1 MGVVAMA
8 FSHYPSFYNSL
19 WTCMEPITGAEQFRN
34 ACFELRATAE
44 NSAINL
50 GHQNLTQ
57 NLIETG
63 YSKSEIEDILATNEI
78 FSAENMPYILMASL
92 ARLLLEGH
100 DSKATSGIA
109 KKDIPP
115 TFQARPVLSEY
126 HHADK

>member
-1 MGVVAMA
+1 MLSRKKPNPSPNIYPVPEHDADNELKKIYQRTKTGLDVPWMGVVAMA

-57 NLIETG
+57 NLIEAEWRASVG
-63 YSKSEIEDILATNEI
+63 
-78 FSAENMPYILMASL
+78 FSW
-92 ARLLLEGH
+92 
-100 DSKATSGIA
+100 KAMIR
-109 KKDIPP
+109 K
-115 TFQARPVLSEY
+115 QQVV
-126 HHADK
+126 